1 MSVSVRPPE
10 PPVANEKPQARDNPQ
25 YYRFGDFEI
34 DTRSGELRR
43 DGIRIRLQKKSAQL
57 LLMLIDRPGEVVL
70 REELRTGL
78 WPADTF
84 VDFDANIKT
93 AVNRLRRVLGD
104 SADNPIFIETV
115 PRTGFRFVARVTRV
129 GKVDDSR
136 PLDETVANNQWAQL
150 APQSAKE
157 NSHWV
162 SILIAGSAILILGL
176 GFFLIRSR
184 FFHAKPSDH
193 MVLLVLPFEDL
204 SSDRSQQLFSDGVTD
219 ELITLIGGR
228 APRELSVIARTS
240 AMQYRGTRKS
250 LADIAR
256 ELGGT
261 DYVLEGSVLRSG
273 NHLGVNTELVRVS
286 DQAVMWA
293 QTYDREVVDLLGVQ
307 QDVAQ
312 RVSQSLFNRLLPAN
326 AATHVPDPE
335 AHDSYLM
342 GMYYQQN
349 KRSGENLLKSLE
361 YFKRAIDQD
370 PQYAAPQAELAY
382 SYMLAGG
389 WEMMKPDE
397 TYPEAQAA
405 AKRSLEL
412 DPNLAEG
419 HVMLA
424 TAEHEYY
431 WKWAEAETEFRRG
444 IELNPNSSIAHKS
457 YAEFLMHAGR
467 NREAIDEINRAVNL
481 DPLAL
486 GIRLLRAL
494 IYLFARDNDRAK
506 QECEAIIRVDS
517 QYAPAHYLLGGVYLR
532 TGQYKEALAA
542 FQVAAT
548 WSGDSPKM
556 LAAVART
563 YALMGQREQ
572 AERLR
577 RQIEV
582 SAKKRYFSPYSLATI
597 YTGLG
602 DKTRAVNLLQQAL
615 QEHDSDLMYMR
626 GSPDFDTL
634 HGDPRFE
641 RMIQQIGFPSQ
652 N

>member
-1 MSVSVRPPE
+1 
-10 PPVANEKPQARDNPQ
+10 
-25 YYRFGDFEI
+25 
-34 DTRSGELRR
+34 
-43 DGIRIRLQKKSAQL
+43 
-57 LLMLIDRPGEVVL
+57 
-70 REELRTGL
+70 
-78 WPADTF
+78 
-84 VDFDANIKT
+84 
-93 AVNRLRRVLGD
+93 
-104 SADNPIFIETV
+104 
-115 PRTGFRFVARVTRV
+115 
-129 GKVDDSR
+129 
-136 PLDETVANNQWAQL
+136 
-150 APQSAKE
+150 
-157 NSHWV
+157 
-162 SILIAGSAILILGL
+162 
-176 GFFLIRSR
+176 
-184 FFHAKPSDH
+184 
-193 MVLLVLPFEDL
+193 
-204 SSDRSQQLFSDGVTD
+204 
-219 ELITLIGGR
+219 
-228 APRELSVIARTS
+228 
-240 AMQYRGTRKS
+240 
-250 LADIAR
+250 
-256 ELGGT
+256 
-261 DYVLEGSVLRSG
+261 
-273 NHLGVNTELVRVS
+273 
-286 DQAVMWA
+286 
-293 QTYDREVVDLLGVQ
+293 
-307 QDVAQ
+307 
-312 RVSQSLFNRLLPAN
+312 
-326 AATHVPDPE
+326 
-335 AHDSYLM
+335 
-342 GMYYQQN
+342 
-349 KRSGENLLKSLE
+349 
-361 YFKRAIDQD
+361 
-370 PQYAAPQAELAY
+370 
-382 SYMLAGG
+382 
-389 WEMMKPDE
+389 
-397 TYPEAQAA
+397 
-405 AKRSLEL
+405 
-412 DPNLAEG
+412 
-419 HVMLA
+419 
-424 TAEHEYY
+424 
-431 WKWAEAETEFRRG
+431 
-444 IELNPNSSIAHKS
+444 
-457 YAEFLMHAGR
+457 MHAGR